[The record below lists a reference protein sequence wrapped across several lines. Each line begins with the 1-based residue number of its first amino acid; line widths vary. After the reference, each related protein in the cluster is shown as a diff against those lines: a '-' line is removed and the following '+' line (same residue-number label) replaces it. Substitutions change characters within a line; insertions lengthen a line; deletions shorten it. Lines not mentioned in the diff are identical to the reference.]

1 MTEQTRKTFLRG
13 QRRMLVTTIIGYTLF
28 YFLRK
33 NLSLAMP
40 GLAQDY
46 GITKTSLGL
55 FLTLHGVVYGVGK
68 FVAGPISD
76 RSRPRLFL
84 MGGLLLA
91 LLANVVFGFGPVLA
105 KLFAGGA
112 EGAAFTTALITVLGI
127 AWVANGFFQSMG
139 NPPCLKLLSHW
150 VPPNELATKLAIWN
164 SSHSIGAGLITILC
178 GYIMGLGALGA
189 DGVGVGMWKWCF
201 WAPAIIAAVGLVVLM
216 VWLPGTPEEEGM
228 GGSQLA
234 VTEEGGRNKLRP
246 SRVAGGSQFTATETG
261 PATETDAI
269 NCVPPVV
276 ADAQER
282 VPPDS
287 ALRRVYLN
295 PVIWMV
301 GLCCFMVYLTRFAIL
316 DWGPMLM
323 KEAKGVSLAGAGWTV
338 ACFEIAGILGTLF
351 SGWATD
357 RLAGGRAPRVC
368 LFMMRGAAAFMGA
381 FWVIP
386 SGSPAILYVAALSG
400 AGFCIYGPQAM
411 TGTTAVNIATRRFA
425 GTAVGF
431 TSLFSYASV
440 LFSGWGMGALAD
452 RTGGWAVPFLS
463 VVGAALFGAGLFLA
477 LWNTKPNG
485 YEEGGKVT

>member
-1 MTEQTRKTFLRG
+1 MVLKGALEDSGRAFLRG
-13 QRRMLVTTIIGYTLF
+13 QRRMLVMTIIGYTLF

-46 GITKTSLGL
+46 GITKTTLGI
-55 FLTLHGVVYGVGK
+55 FLTLHGVVYGLGK
-68 FVAGPISD
+68 FMCGPLSD
-76 RSRPRLFL
+76 RSRPRWFL
-84 MGGLLLA
+84 MGGLALA
-91 LLANVVFGFGPVLA
+91 TLANVVFGFGPVLA
-105 KLFAGGA
+105 ALVSGGA
-112 EGAAFTTALITVLGI
+112 DGAAFTTTLVTVLGI

-150 VPPNELATKLAIWN
+150 VPPNKLATKLAIWN
-164 SSHSIGAGLITILC
+164 SSHSIGAGIITILC

-189 DGVGVGMWKWCF
+189 DGVGIGMWKWCF
-201 WAPAIIAAVGLVVLM
+201 WAPAIIAAVGLVALW

-228 GGSQLA
+228 GGSRSCA
-234 VTEEGGRNKLRP
+234 
-246 SRVAGGSQFTATETG
+246 TAAETAA
-261 PATETDAI
+261 PH
-269 NCVPPVV
+269 
-276 ADAQER
+276 ADAQQR
-282 VPPDS
+282 VPPADT

-338 ACFEIAGILGTLF
+338 ACFEVAGILGTLF

-368 LFMMRGAAAFMGA
+368 LFMMLGAAAFMGA
-381 FWVIP
+381 FWLIP
-386 SGSPAILYVAALSG
+386 AGSSAILYVAALSG

-431 TSLFSYASV
+431 TSLFSYGSV
-440 LFSGWGMGALAD
+440 LFSGWGMGFLAE

-463 VVGAALFGAGLFLA
+463 VVVATVVGAGLFA
-477 LWNTKPNG
+477 LLWKTKPNG
-485 YEEGGKVT
+485 YDV

>member
-1 MTEQTRKTFLRG
+1 MAFKGALENSGRAFLRG

-201 WAPAIIAAVGLVVLM
+201 WAPAIIAGVGLVYLFFS
-216 VWLPGTPEEEGM
+216 LPGTPEEERM
-228 GGSQLA
+228 GGTGTTGVSPVA
-234 VTEEGGRNKLRP
+234 ETSTGTTGVSPVEGNGQDVRCP
-246 SRVAGGSQFTATETG
+246 SSDT
-261 PATETDAI
+261 
-269 NCVPPVV
+269 
-276 ADAQER
+276 
-282 VPPDS
+282 

-357 RLAGGRAPRVC
+357 HLAGGRAPRVC
-368 LFMMRGAAAFMGA
+368 LFMMLGAAAFMGL

-386 SGSPAILYVAALSG
+386 SGSPAILFVAALSG

-463 VVGAALFGAGLFLA
+463 VVAAALFGAGLFLL

-485 YEEGGKVT
+485 YEEGDKVT

>member
-1 MTEQTRKTFLRG
+1 MEHPGTTEERAARFAHG

-76 RSRPRLFL
+76 RSRPRIFL

-127 AWVANGFFQSMG
+127 AWVANGFCQSMG

-150 VPPNELATKLAIWN
+150 VPPEELATKLAIWN
-164 SSHSIGAGLITILC
+164 SSHSIGAGIITILC

-189 DGVGVGMWKWCF
+189 DGVGVGMWQWCF
-201 WAPAIIAAVGLVVLM
+201 WTPAIIAAVGLVYLFFT
-216 VWLPGTPEEEGM
+216 LPGTPEEEGM
-228 GGSQLA
+228 GGS
-234 VTEEGGRNKLRP
+234 R
-246 SRVAGGSQFTATETG
+246 SCAT
-261 PATETDAI
+261 
-269 NCVPPVV
+269 V

-282 VPPDS
+282 VPPVADAQQRVPPDT

-338 ACFEIAGILGTLF
+338 ACFEVAGIIGTLF

-368 LFMMRGAAAFMGA
+368 LFMMLGAAAFMMA
-381 FWVIP
+381 FWLVP
-386 SGSPAILYVAALSG
+386 PKSSVALYVATLAG

-411 TGTTAVNIATRRFA
+411 TGATAVNLATRRFA

-431 TSLFSYASV
+431 TSLFSYGSV
-440 LFSGWGMGALAD
+440 LFSGWGMGFLAE
-452 RTGGWAVPFLS
+452 RTGGWATPFLA
-463 VVGAALFGAGLFLA
+463 VVGATIFGAGLFLA

-485 YEEGGKVT
+485 YEEGGQR

>member
-1 MTEQTRKTFLRG
+1 MVLKGALEDSGRAFLRG
-13 QRRMLVTTIIGYTLF
+13 QRRMLVMTIIGYTLF

-46 GITKTSLGL
+46 GITKTTLGI
-55 FLTLHGVVYGVGK
+55 FLTLHGVVYGLGK
-68 FVAGPISD
+68 FVCGPLSD
-76 RSRPRLFL
+76 RSRPRWFL
-84 MGGLLLA
+84 MGGLALA
-91 LLANVVFGFGPVLA
+91 TLANVVFGFGPVLA
-105 KLFAGGA
+105 ALVSGGA
-112 EGAAFTTALITVLGI
+112 DGAAFTTTLVTVLGI

-164 SSHSIGAGLITILC
+164 SSHSIGAGIITILC

-189 DGVGVGMWKWCF
+189 DGVGIGMWKWCF
-201 WAPAIIAAVGLVVLM
+201 WAPAIIAAVGLVALW

-228 GGSQLA
+228 GGSRSCA
-234 VTEEGGRNKLRP
+234 
-246 SRVAGGSQFTATETG
+246 TAAETAA
-261 PATETDAI
+261 PH
-269 NCVPPVV
+269 
-276 ADAQER
+276 ADAQQR
-282 VPPDS
+282 VPPADT

-338 ACFEIAGILGTLF
+338 ACFEVAGILGTLF

-368 LFMMRGAAAFMGA
+368 LFMMLGAAAFMGA
-381 FWVIP
+381 FWLIP
-386 SGSPAILYVAALSG
+386 AESSAILYVAALSG

-431 TSLFSYASV
+431 TSLFSYGSV
-440 LFSGWGMGALAD
+440 LFSGWGMGFLAE

-463 VVGAALFGAGLFLA
+463 VVVATVVGAGLFA
-477 LWNTKPNG
+477 LLWKTKPNG
-485 YEEGGKVT
+485 YDV

>member
-1 MTEQTRKTFLRG
+1 MAFNGASKTSERAFLRG

-46 GITKTSLGL
+46 GITKTTLGI
-55 FLTLHGVVYGVGK
+55 FLTLHGVVYGLGK
-68 FVAGPISD
+68 FVCGPLSD
-76 RSRPRLFL
+76 RSRPRWFL
-84 MGGLLLA
+84 MGGLALA
-91 LLANVVFGFGPVLA
+91 TLANVVFGFGPVLA
-105 KLFAGGA
+105 ALVSGGA
-112 EGAAFTTALITVLGI
+112 EGAAFTTALVTVLGI
-127 AWVANGFFQSMG
+127 AWVANGLFQATG

-189 DGVGVGMWKWCF
+189 DGVGVGMWRWCF
-201 WAPAIIAAVGLVVLM
+201 WAPAIIAAVGLAALVL
-216 VWLPGTPEEEGM
+216 WLPGTPEEEGV
-228 GGSQLA
+228 GGSSFCS
-234 VTEEGGRNKLRP
+234 TDEK
-246 SRVAGGSQFTATETG
+246 AGGAQFTATET
-261 PATETDAI
+261 DA
-269 NCVPPVV
+269 

-282 VPPDS
+282 VPPAVGAADAQERVPPVTNHEPRTTNHDT

-295 PVIWMV
+295 PIIWMV

-368 LFMMRGAAAFMGA
+368 LFMMLGAAAFMGL

-386 SGSPAILYVAALSG
+386 SGSSAILYVAALSG

-411 TGTTAVNIATRRFA
+411 TGTTAVNIATRKFA

-463 VVGAALFGAGLFLA
+463 VVGAALLGAGLFLL

-485 YEEGGKVT
+485 YGE

>member
-1 MTEQTRKTFLRG
+1 MTEQARKAFLCG

-46 GITKTSLGL
+46 GITKTTLGI
-55 FLTLHGVVYGVGK
+55 FLTLHGVVYGLGK
-68 FVAGPISD
+68 FVCGPLSD
-76 RSRPRLFL
+76 RSRPRRFL
-84 MGGLLLA
+84 MGGLVLA
-91 LLANVVFGFGPVLA
+91 TLANVVFGFGPVLA
-105 KLFAGGA
+105 ALVSGGA
-112 EGAAFTTALITVLGI
+112 DGAAFTTALVTVLGI
-127 AWVANGFFQSMG
+127 AWVANGLFQATG

-189 DGVGVGMWKWCF
+189 DGVGVGMWRWCF
-201 WAPAIIAAVGLVVLM
+201 WAPAIIAAVGLVVLV
-216 VWLPGTPEEEGM
+216 VWLPGTPEEELKVE
-228 GGSQLA
+228 S
-234 VTEEGGRNKLRP
+234 EKLK
-246 SRVAGGSQFTATETG
+246 V
-261 PATETDAI
+261 
-269 NCVPPVV
+269 
-276 ADAQER
+276 DAQER
-282 VPPDS
+282 VPPAANHEPRTTNHDT

-357 RLAGGRAPRVC
+357 HLAGGRAPRVC
-368 LFMMRGAAAFMGA
+368 LFMMLGAAAFMSA
-381 FWVIP
+381 FWLIP

-440 LFSGWGMGALAD
+440 LFSGWGMGALSEA
-452 RTGGWAVPFLS
+452 TGGWAVPFLS
-463 VVGAALFGAGLFLA
+463 VVAATVVGAGLFLA
-477 LWNTKPNG
+477 LWNTRPNG
-485 YEEGGKVT
+485 YEDA

>member
-1 MTEQTRKTFLRG
+1 VNFEGTSEHAGKAFLRG
-13 QRRMLVTTIIGYTLF
+13 QRRMLVTTIVGYTLF

-46 GITKTSLGL
+46 GITKSSLGL
-55 FLTLHGVVYGVGK
+55 FLTLHGVVYGLGK
-68 FVAGPISD
+68 FVCGPLSD
-76 RSRPRLFL
+76 RSRPRRFL
-84 MGGLLLA
+84 CIGLGLA
-91 LLANVVFGFGPVLA
+91 LVCNVVFGFGPVLA

-112 EGAAFTTALITVLGI
+112 EGAAFTTALIAVLGV

-150 VPPNELATKLAIWN
+150 VPPGELATKLAIWN
-164 SSHSIGAGLITILC
+164 SSHSIGAGLVTILC

-201 WAPAIIAAVGLVVLM
+201 WMPAIIAGVGLAALV

-228 GGSQLA
+228 GGS
-234 VTEEGGRNKLRP
+234 R
-246 SRVAGGSQFTATETG
+246 SRATD
-261 PATETDAI
+261 TDAQER
-269 NCVPPVV
+269 VPP

-287 ALRRVYLN
+287 AITRVYLN
-295 PVIWMV
+295 PVIWTV

-323 KEAKGVSLAGAGWTV
+323 KEAKGVSLVGAGWTV

-368 LFMMRGAAAFMGA
+368 LFMMLGAAAFMGA
-381 FWVIP
+381 FWLIP
-386 SGSPAILYVAALSG
+386 AGSSAILYVAALSG

-411 TGTTAVNIATRRFA
+411 TGATAVNIATRRFA

-440 LFSGWGMGALAD
+440 LFSGWGMGALSEA
-452 RTGGWAVPFLS
+452 TGGWTAPFLS
-463 VVGAALFGAGLFLA
+463 VVAATILGAGLFLA
-477 LWNTKPNG
+477 LWSTKPNG
-485 YEEGGKVT
+485 Y

>member
-1 MTEQTRKTFLRG
+1 M
-13 QRRMLVTTIIGYTLF
+13 
-28 YFLRK
+28 
-33 NLSLAMP
+33 
-40 GLAQDY
+40 
-46 GITKTSLGL
+46 
-55 FLTLHGVVYGVGK
+55 
-68 FVAGPISD
+68 
-76 RSRPRLFL
+76 
-84 MGGLLLA
+84 
-91 LLANVVFGFGPVLA
+91 
-105 KLFAGGA
+105 
-112 EGAAFTTALITVLGI
+112 
-127 AWVANGFFQSMG
+127 
-139 NPPCLKLLSHW
+139 
-150 VPPNELATKLAIWN
+150 
-164 SSHSIGAGLITILC
+164 
-178 GYIMGLGALGA
+178 
-189 DGVGVGMWKWCF
+189 
-201 WAPAIIAAVGLVVLM
+201 
-216 VWLPGTPEEEGM
+216 
-228 GGSQLA
+228 
-234 VTEEGGRNKLRP
+234 
-246 SRVAGGSQFTATETG
+246 
-261 PATETDAI
+261 
-269 NCVPPVV
+269 

-357 RLAGGRAPRVC
+357 HLAGGRAPRVC
-368 LFMMRGAAAFMGA
+368 LFMMLGAAAFMGL

-463 VVGAALFGAGLFLA
+463 VVGAALLGAGLFLV

>member
-1 MTEQTRKTFLRG
+1 MTEQTRKAFLRG

-150 VPPNELATKLAIWN
+150 VLPNELATKLAIWN

-189 DGVGVGMWKWCF
+189 DGVGVGMWRWCF
-201 WAPAIIAAVGLVVLM
+201 WAPAIIAGVGLAVLM
-216 VWLPGTPEEEGM
+216 VWLPGTPEEEGV
-228 GGSQLA
+228 GGSRSCA
-234 VTEEGGRNKLRP
+234 
-246 SRVAGGSQFTATETG
+246 TA
-261 PATETDAI
+261 
-269 NCVPPVV
+269 

-282 VPPDS
+282 VPPAAETAAPHADAQERVPPADT

-357 RLAGGRAPRVC
+357 HLAGGRAPRVC
-368 LFMMRGAAAFMGA
+368 LFMMLGAAAFMGL
-381 FWVIP
+381 FWVVP
-386 SGSPAILYVAALSG
+386 SGSSAILYVAALSG

-463 VVGAALFGAGLFLA
+463 VVGAALLGAGLFLV

>member
-1 MTEQTRKTFLRG
+1 
-13 QRRMLVTTIIGYTLF
+13 MLVTTIIGYTLF

-84 MGGLLLA
+84 MAGLLLA

-150 VPPNELATKLAIWN
+150 VPPEELATKLAIWN
-164 SSHSIGAGLITILC
+164 SSHSIGAGIITILC

-189 DGVGVGMWKWCF
+189 DGVGIGMWQWCF
-201 WAPAIIAAVGLVVLM
+201 WTPAIIAVVGLVYLFFT
-216 VWLPGTPEEEGM
+216 LPGTPEEEGM
-228 GGSQLA
+228 GRAGSPLPA
-234 VTEEGGRNKLRP
+234 ETA
-246 SRVAGGSQFTATETG
+246 VAGRPPYQVDDGRAGSPL
-261 PATETDAI
+261 PA
-269 NCVPPVV
+269 
-276 ADAQER
+276 ADT
-282 VPPDS
+282 

-301 GLCCFMVYLTRFAIL
+301 GFCCFMVYLTRFAIL

-323 KEAKGVSLAGAGWTV
+323 KEAKGVSLAGGGWTV
-338 ACFEIAGILGTLF
+338 ATFEIAGILGTLF

-368 LFMMRGAAAFMGA
+368 LFMMLGAAAFMGA
-381 FWVIP
+381 FWLIP
-386 SGSPAILYVAALSG
+386 AGCHVAFYMTTLAG

-411 TGTTAVNIATRRFA
+411 TGTTAVNLATRRFA

-431 TSLFSYASV
+431 TSLFSYGSV
-440 LFSGWGMGALAD
+440 LFSGWGMGFLAD
-452 RTGGWAVPFLS
+452 RTGGWATPFLA
-463 VVGAALFGAGLFLA
+463 VVGATIVGAGLFLA

-485 YEEGGKVT
+485 YDEGGQ

>member
-1 MTEQTRKTFLRG
+1 MNFEGTSEHAGKAFLRG
-13 QRRMLVTTIIGYTLF
+13 QRRMLVTTIVGYTLF

-46 GITKTSLGL
+46 GITKSSLGL
-55 FLTLHGVVYGVGK
+55 FLTLHGVVYGLGK
-68 FVAGPISD
+68 FVCGPLSD
-76 RSRPRLFL
+76 RSRPRRFL
-84 MGGLLLA
+84 CIGLGLA
-91 LLANVVFGFGPVLA
+91 LACNVVFGFGPVLA

-112 EGAAFTTALITVLGI
+112 EGAAFTTALIAVLGV

-150 VPPNELATKLAIWN
+150 VPPGELATKLAIWN
-164 SSHSIGAGLITILC
+164 SSHSIGAGLVTILC

-189 DGVGVGMWKWCF
+189 DGVGVGMWTWCF
-201 WAPAIIAAVGLVVLM
+201 WVPAIIAGMGLAALV

-228 GGSQLA
+228 GGS
-234 VTEEGGRNKLRP
+234 R
-246 SRVAGGSQFTATETG
+246 SRATD
-261 PATETDAI
+261 TDAQER
-269 NCVPPVV
+269 VPPADAQEHVPP

-287 ALRRVYLN
+287 ALTRVYLN
-295 PVIWMV
+295 PVIWTV

-323 KEAKGVSLAGAGWTV
+323 KEAKGVSLVGAGWTV

-368 LFMMRGAAAFMGA
+368 LFMMLGAAAFMGA
-381 FWVIP
+381 FWLIP
-386 SGSPAILYVAALSG
+386 AGSSAILYVAALSG

-411 TGTTAVNIATRRFA
+411 TGATAVNIATRRFA

-440 LFSGWGMGALAD
+440 LFSGWGMGALSEA
-452 RTGGWAVPFLS
+452 TGGWAVPFLS
-463 VVGAALFGAGLFLA
+463 VVAATIFGAGLFLA
-477 LWNTKPNG
+477 LWGTKPNG
-485 YEEGGKVT
+485 Y

>member
-1 MTEQTRKTFLRG
+1 MTEQTRKAFLRG
-13 QRRMLVTTIIGYTLF
+13 QRRMLVMTIIGYTLF

-46 GITKTSLGL
+46 GITKTTLGI
-55 FLTLHGVVYGVGK
+55 FLTLHGVVYGLGK
-68 FVAGPISD
+68 FVCGPLSD
-76 RSRPRLFL
+76 RSRPRWFL
-84 MGGLLLA
+84 MGGLALA
-91 LLANVVFGFGPVLA
+91 TLANVVFGFGPVLA
-105 KLFAGGA
+105 ALVSGGA
-112 EGAAFTTALITVLGI
+112 DGAAFTTARVTVLGI
-127 AWVANGFFQSMG
+127 AWVANGLFQATG
-139 NPPCLKLLSHW
+139 NPSCLKLLSHW
-150 VPPNELATKLAIWN
+150 VPPDELATKLAIWN
-164 SSHSIGAGLITILC
+164 SSHSIGAGIITILC

-189 DGVGVGMWKWCF
+189 DGVGIGMWKWCF
-201 WAPAIIAAVGLVVLM
+201 WAPAIIAAVGLVALW

-228 GGSQLA
+228 GGARSCA
-234 VTEEGGRNKLRP
+234 
-246 SRVAGGSQFTATETG
+246 TAAETAA
-261 PATETDAI
+261 PH
-269 NCVPPVV
+269 

-282 VPPDS
+282 VPPADT

-338 ACFEIAGILGTLF
+338 ACFEVAGILGTLF

-368 LFMMRGAAAFMGA
+368 LFMMLGAAAFMGA
-381 FWVIP
+381 FWLIP
-386 SGSPAILYVAALSG
+386 AGSFAILYVAALSG

-431 TSLFSYASV
+431 TSLFSYGSV
-440 LFSGWGMGALAD
+440 LFSGWGMGFLAE

-463 VVGAALFGAGLFLA
+463 VVVATVVGAGLFA
-477 LWNTKPNG
+477 LLWKTKPNG
-485 YEEGGKVT
+485 YDV

>member
-1 MTEQTRKTFLRG
+1 MTEQTRKSFLRG

-105 KLFAGGA
+105 KLFAGCA
-112 EGAAFTTALITVLGI
+112 EGAAFTTVLITVLGI

-178 GYIMGLGALGA
+178 GYIMGLGALGT
-189 DGVGVGMWKWCF
+189 DGVGIGMWRWCF
-201 WAPAIIAAVGLVVLM
+201 WVPAIIAAEGLVYLFFS
-216 VWLPGTPEEEGM
+216 LPGTPEEEGV
-228 GGSQLA
+228 GDTGTTGVSPVDEA
-234 VTEEGGRNKLRP
+234 GTGTTGISPVEGNGQDVRCP
-246 SRVAGGSQFTATETG
+246 S
-261 PATETDAI
+261 
-269 NCVPPVV
+269 
-276 ADAQER
+276 
-282 VPPDS
+282 PDT

-368 LFMMRGAAAFMGA
+368 LFMMLGAAAFMGA

-440 LFSGWGMGALAD
+440 IFSGWGMGALSDA
-452 RTGGWAVPFLS
+452 TGGWAVPFLF
-463 VVGAALFGAGLFLA
+463 VVVATVVGAGLFLA

-485 YEEGGKVT
+485 YEEGDKVT

>member
-1 MTEQTRKTFLRG
+1 MQAKAFARG
-13 QRRMLVTTIIGYTLF
+13 QRRMLVTTIVGYTLF

-55 FLTLHGVVYGVGK
+55 FLTLHGMVYGVGK
-68 FVAGPISD
+68 SVAGPISD
-76 RSRPRLFL
+76 MSPPRLFL

-112 EGAAFTTALITVLGI
+112 EGAAFTTALVVVLGI

-150 VPPNELATKLAIWN
+150 VPPEKLATKLAIWN
-164 SSHSIGAGLITILC
+164 SSHSIGAGIITILC

-189 DGVGVGMWKWCF
+189 DGVGVGMWRWCF
-201 WAPAIIAAVGLVVLM
+201 WVPAIIAGAGLIYLFFA
-216 VWLPGTPEEEGM
+216 LPGTPEEEGM
-228 GGSQLA
+228 GRA
-234 VTEEGGRNKLRP
+234 GRPRP
-246 SRVAGGSQFTATETG
+246 AETARPEAAPYHAEVRDT
-261 PATETDAI
+261 
-269 NCVPPVV
+269 
-276 ADAQER
+276 
-282 VPPDS
+282 

-301 GLCCFMVYLTRFAIL
+301 GACCFMVYLTRFAIL

-323 KEAKGVSLAGAGWTV
+323 KEAKGVSLAGGGWTV
-338 ACFEIAGILGTLF
+338 ATFEIAGILGTLF

-368 LFMMRGAAAFMGA
+368 LFMMLGAAAFMGA
-381 FWVIP
+381 FWFIP
-386 SGSPAILYVAALSG
+386 AGGHVALYMAALAG

-411 TGTTAVNIATRRFA
+411 TGTTAVNLATRRFA
-425 GTAVGF
+425 GTAVGV
-431 TSLFSYASV
+431 TSLVSYGSV
-440 LFSGWGMGALAD
+440 FFSGWGMGFLAD
-452 RTGGWAVPFLS
+452 RTGGWSAPFLA
-463 VVGAALFGAGLFLA
+463 VVGATIVGAGLFLA

-485 YEEGGKVT
+485 YENIQGKYLKTEERK

>member
-1 MTEQTRKTFLRG
+1 MVFKGALENSGRAFLRG

-91 LLANVVFGFGPVLA
+91 LLANIVFGFGPVLA

-189 DGVGVGMWKWCF
+189 DGVGIGMWRWCF
-201 WAPAIIAAVGLVVLM
+201 WGPAIIAGVGLAVLM
-216 VWLPGTPEEEGM
+216 VWLPGTPEEELKVE
-228 GGSQLA
+228 S
-234 VTEEGGRNKLRP
+234 EKLK
-246 SRVAGGSQFTATETG
+246 V
-261 PATETDAI
+261 
-269 NCVPPVV
+269 
-276 ADAQER
+276 DAQQR
-282 VPPDS
+282 VPPAANHEPRTANHEPRTTNHEPRTTNHEPRTTTFPCS
-287 ALRRVYLN
+287 TPGR
-295 PVIWMV
+295 
-301 GLCCFMVYLTRFAIL
+301 LTRSSAT
-316 DWGPMLM
+316 
-323 KEAKGVSLAGAGWTV
+323 STV
-338 ACFEIAGILGTLF
+338 RC
-351 SGWATD
+351 
-357 RLAGGRAPRVC
+357 RGGRSA
-368 LFMMRGAAAFMGA
+368 
-381 FWVIP
+381 
-386 SGSPAILYVAALSG
+386 S
-400 AGFCIYGPQAM
+400 
-411 TGTTAVNIATRRFA
+411 RRSA
-425 GTAVGF
+425 
-431 TSLFSYASV
+431 
-440 LFSGWGMGALAD
+440 WRW
-452 RTGGWAVPFLS
+452 RTGRGRAW
-463 VVGAALFGAGLFLA
+463 
-477 LWNTKPNG
+477 
-485 YEEGGKVT
+485 

>member
-1 MTEQTRKTFLRG
+1 MTEQTREAFLRG
-13 QRRMLVTTIIGYTLF
+13 QRWMLVTTIIGYTLF

-76 RSRPRLFL
+76 RSRPRWFL
-84 MGGLLLA
+84 MGGLALA
-91 LLANVVFGFGPVLA
+91 TLANVVFGFGPVLA
-105 KLFAGGA
+105 ALVSGGA
-112 EGAAFTTALITVLGI
+112 EGAAFTTVLITVLGI

-150 VPPNELATKLAIWN
+150 VPPEELATKLAIWN

-189 DGVGVGMWKWCF
+189 DGVGVGMWRWCF
-201 WAPAIIAAVGLVVLM
+201 WTPAIIAAVGLVVLA

-228 GGSQLA
+228 GGSRSCA
-234 VTEEGGRNKLRP
+234 TEEGGRNKLRP
-246 SRVAGGSQFTATETG
+246 SHVAGGSQFTATETEH
-261 PATETDAI
+261 AIDTDAI

-368 LFMMRGAAAFMGA
+368 LFMMLGAAAFMGL

-463 VVGAALFGAGLFLA
+463 VVGAALLGAGLFLV